1 MQWIWVGN
9 GEGGGKS
16 CYGRER
22 RRGNE
27 GGGRI
32 EGVAKGGNEG
42 VVAGVVTAFE
52 RRRKVKR
59 RRRRRLTGKKD
70 IQSLAEREMNPGQSF
85 NKIPCA
91 AAVVFTRVSPK
102 LLIKSCRLQ
111 VLRQTDSHRPTHT
124 NTPDAI

>member
-1 MQWIWVGN
+1 MDMGWEWGGGREKLLWEGKKKRKGGRREN
-9 GEGGGKS
+9 RGCGEGGG
-16 CYGRER
+16 
-22 RRGNE
+22 NE
-27 GGGRI
+27 
-32 EGVAKGGNEG
+32 
-42 VVAGVVTAFE
+42 GVVTAFE

-111 VLRQTDSHRPTHT
+111 VLRQTDSHRHTHT